1 MKGRQEFFFLREKPA
16 MALLAIR
23 DLDPAYASAVAKR
36 IDSTVPHTLKIIAEM
51 EERGLVTS
59 KLEGRIRRIE
69 LTEHGQAAAAAVS
82 NLIDA
87 LGEGAGEGLGSES
100 RAGSKARGPLW
111 TRLARLEEA
120 VRKGEAFPQAE
131 AELLLGPLRRD
142 LARLKRKGAEDGDEE
157 VRSAAEAL
165 DDSVLKVIGNRG
177 GS

>member
-1 MKGRQEFFFLREKPA
+1 MKGRLEFFFLREKPT

-36 IDSTVPHTLKIIAEM
+36 IDSTVPHTLKIIIEM
-51 EERGLVTS
+51 EGQGLVTS
-59 KLEGRIRRIE
+59 KLEGRIRRVE

-82 NLIDA
+82 GLISA
-87 LGEGAGEGLGSES
+87 LGEEPGSAS

-120 VRKGEAFPQAE
+120 FRKGESLPPGE

-142 LARLKRKGAEDGDEE
+142 LARLKQRGAEDGDEDLQT
-157 VRSAAEAL
+157 AAEAL
-165 DDSVLKVIGNRG
+165 DESLRKAIEDRG